1 MPSAPVPSV
10 GACMIERRRHHA
22 HTAAAHGPLRARRAG
37 GRRLSRMRHWKGH
50 VPCSAVGA
58 GECGGWHTTTARA
71 VCARRRSQESAA
83 RRLSLHGPGWG
94 SGGLAQ
100 APETGLNSKLSNS
113 DDTCGSTD
121 LRLPTVDTT
130 AMCTDPER
138 LLSPGPGW
146 YSTRVGIGV
155 LGKSRISKLQPR
167 ELELGLR
174 RFTGLFVCI

>member
-1 MPSAPVPSV
+1 
-10 GACMIERRRHHA
+10 MIDRRRHHA

-58 GECGGWHTTTARA
+58 GECGGWHTPTARA

-83 RRLSLHGPGWG
+83 RRLSLHGPCWG

-113 DDTCGSTD
+113 DDTYGSTD

-130 AMCTDPER
+130 TMRTDPER

-146 YSTRVGIGV
+146 YSTRVFPVYFYFRDPAAARRPLKEFQAAVLWRPAHFRRATRWIEGV
-155 LGKSRISKLQPR
+155 P
-167 ELELGLR
+167 
-174 RFTGLFVCI
+174 T